1 MMQTP
6 WDIGVDVA
14 KDTVVVACAA
24 RHFAPRPVANQRA
37 ALRAWLATL
46 PPGSRIGVEAT
57 GRYHE
62 LLADLAHAQG
72 FTVYVLNPKDT
83 RYYARS
89 LGRRGKTDRVDAE
102 VLARYVAK
110 EHGGLHAYVPASP
123 AQRAIDRLLRRRARI
138 VALRGAL
145 RATGADLPEC
155 RAELQATLESLA
167 AVIAR
172 IDQQLH
178 ERMQATEGQ
187 RQRQQRL
194 QTIVGVG
201 PLVSTSLA
209 NTLSRIPF
217 RSAEAFIA
225 HTGLDPRPYDSG
237 QKVGRRRLSKRGPAE
252 LRRLLYNAAM
262 SGAKTTTWRPVYEH
276 YRARGW
282 SSTAALVILA
292 RKIARIAFAIY
303 HNDTT
308 FNPAR
313 VAVALT

>member
-1 MMQTP
+1 MQTP

-14 KDTVVVACAA
+14 KDTVLVACAA
-24 RHFAPRPVANQRA
+24 GHFAPRQLANQRR

-46 PPGSRIGVEAT
+46 PQGSRIGVEAT

-72 FTVYVLNPKDT
+72 FTVYVLNPRDT

-155 RAELQATLESLA
+155 RAELQASLESLA
-167 AVIAR
+167 AVLAR

-187 RQRQQRL
+187 REHQQRL

-262 SGAKTTTWRPVYEH
+262 SGAKTATWKPVYAH

-282 SSTAALVILA
+282 SSTAALVIRA

-303 HNDTT
+303 HNNTE
-308 FNPAR
+308 FNPER

>member
-1 MMQTP
+1 MQTP
-6 WDIGVDVA
+6 WDLGVDVA
-14 KDTVVVACAA
+14 KDSVVVACAGG
-24 RHFAPRPVANQRA
+24 HFAPRSVANQRA

-62 LLADLAHAQG
+62 LLADLAHTQG

-138 VALRGAL
+138 VALRGSL

-155 RAELQATLESLA
+155 QAELQAGLQSLE

-178 ERMQATEGQ
+178 EQMQVTEGL

-217 RSAEAFIA
+217 RSVEAFIA

-262 SGAKTTTWRPVYEH
+262 SGAKTTTWKPVYEH

-292 RKIARIAFAIY
+292 RKIARIAFAVY
-303 HNDTT
+303 HHDTP
-308 FNPAR
+308 FDPER
-313 VAVALT
+313 VVGALT

>member
-1 MMQTP
+1 MQTS

-14 KDTVVVACAA
+14 KKSVVVASAA
-24 RHFAPRPVANQRA
+24 GHFAPRTVANQSS

-46 PPGSRIGVEAT
+46 PPDSRIGVEST

-62 LLADLAHAQG
+62 LLADLAHKLG
-72 FTVYVLNPKDT
+72 FTVYLLNPKDT
-83 RYYARS
+83 RYYAQS
-89 LGRRGKTDRVDAE
+89 LGCRGKTDRVDAE
-102 VLARYVAK
+102 VIARYVAK
-110 EHGGLHAYVPASP
+110 EHGDLRAYLPASP
-123 AQRAIDRLLRRRARI
+123 AQRDIDRLLRRRARI
-138 VALRGAL
+138 VALRGSL

-155 RAELQATLESLA
+155 RRELEASIQGLE

-172 IDQQLH
+172 IDQQLQ
-178 ERMQATEGQ
+178 EQMQATEGQ
-187 RQRQQRL
+187 RQHQRRL

-225 HTGLDPRPYDSG
+225 HTGLDPRPADSG

-262 SGAKTTTWRPVYEH
+262 SGAKTATWRPVYEH

-292 RKIARIAFAIY
+292 RKIARVAFSIY
-303 HNDTT
+303 HNETT
-308 FNPAR
+308 FKPER
-313 VAVALT
+313 AVGALT

>member
-1 MMQTP
+1 MQTP

-14 KDTVVVACAA
+14 KQSVVVACAGGQC
-24 RHFAPRPVANQRA
+24 APRTVDNQRG

-62 LLADLAHAQG
+62 RLADLAHMMG

-110 EHGGLHAYVPASP
+110 EHGELPAYGPASP
-123 AQRAIDRLLRRRARI
+123 AQRGIDRLLRRRARI

-155 RAELQATLESLA
+155 RQELTASLQSFEA
-167 AVIAR
+167 LIAR
-172 IDQQLH
+172 IDQQLD
-178 ERMQATEGQ
+178 ELMQATEGQ
-187 RQRQQRL
+187 RQHQQRL

-209 NTLSRIPF
+209 NTFSRIPF

-225 HTGLDPRPYDSG
+225 HTGLDPRPMDSG

-262 SGAKTTTWRPVYEH
+262 SGAKTATWRPVYEH
-276 YRARGW
+276 YRAKGW

-292 RKIARIAFAIY
+292 RKIARVAFAIY
-303 HNDTT
+303 HNETT
-308 FNPAR
+308 FNRERIAG
-313 VAVALT
+313 ALT